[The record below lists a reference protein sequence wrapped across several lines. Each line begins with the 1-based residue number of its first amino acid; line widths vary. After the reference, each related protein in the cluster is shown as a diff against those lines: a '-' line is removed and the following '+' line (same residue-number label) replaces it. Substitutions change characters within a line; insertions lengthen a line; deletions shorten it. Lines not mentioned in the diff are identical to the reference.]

1 MAGGG
6 FGGGCADWCW
16 VEVSTC
22 PNLDGLNRSQP
33 SQPGS
38 GPRTAGPYNEVVK
51 PAMTSQEGT
60 PSGLVTLGLFKK
72 IEMLSLA
79 MTVVMK
85 LELILKHFKTAL
97 KDFKVFTG
105 LGLHHLTT
113 STGGWPGGLSETGN
127 KAI

>member
-1 MAGGG
+1 
-6 FGGGCADWCW
+6 
-16 VEVSTC
+16 
-22 PNLDGLNRSQP
+22 
-33 SQPGS
+33 
-38 GPRTAGPYNEVVK
+38 
-51 PAMTSQEGT
+51 MTSQEGT

-105 LGLHHLTT
+105 LGLYHLTT
-113 STGGWPGGLSETGN
+113 STGEWVACLKLEIRLSQPQL
-127 KAI
+127 KLKLS